1 MGKMLIALSLL
12 LESPVDA
19 QLPFGVGRANHAA
32 TLAYL
37 HTVDP
42 NLADAIHNADGPKP
56 LTCSDLIGAK
66 AGREGLALRAGQPLR
81 VRITGLTSPV
91 AQALTALLE
100 RPPATWTLVDHEF
113 QVTGAVCDSD
123 RDPWTGRS
131 SYETLAATRL
141 LGQPSP
147 APLVTLRFSAPTGF
161 KSKGVHMPVPLPE
174 LLFGS
179 LVDRWN
185 AFSPVTVSP
194 DMRRFAAEMIAI
206 SRYELHSRAVSQ
218 KGGGVR
224 MGGVGLVSYRA
235 LGGDRYWWRVMQMLA
250 DFAQYGGA
258 GVQTATGMGQVRRV
272 A

>member
-1 MGKMLIALSLL
+1 MIALSLR
-12 LESPVDA
+12 LESLADA
-19 QLPFGVGRANHAA
+19 RLPFGVGRANHAA
-32 TLAYL
+32 TLAHL
-37 HTVDP
+37 RTVDP
-42 NLADAIHNADGPKP
+42 GLADALHNANGPKP
-56 LTCSDLIGAK
+56 FTCSDLIGAK
-66 AGREGLALRAGQPLR
+66 AGREGLDVRAGQPLR
-81 VRITGLTSPV
+81 VRLTGLTPPV
-91 AQALTALLE
+91 AQALTTLLE
-100 RPPATWTLVDHEF
+100 KPPATWTLAGHAF
-113 QVTGAVCDSD
+113 QVTDAVCDPEQ
-123 RDPWTGRS
+123 DPWTGRS
-131 SYETLAATRL
+131 SYEALAAARL
-141 LGQPSP
+141 LGKS
-147 APLVTLRFSAPTGF
+147 APTPRVTLRFSAPTGF

-206 SRYELHSRAVSQ
+206 SRYELRSRAVSQ

-224 MGGVGLVSYRA
+224 MGGVGTVTYRA

-250 DFAQYGGA
+250 DFAQYSGA